1 MTRIFEA
8 LKQVENEKALNASVI
23 DFPETNYDSYNRQV
37 QGKMRDLYRTITRQ
51 LPGEQGKIIQFLG
64 PSGGTGVSR
73 SLRAFARV
81 CAENLNKEVLVV
93 DTEKGSPQ
101 FRYFSIKPIDT
112 WTYAIQR
119 NADPESVFCRI
130 PGISLT
136 LIKAF
141 HDTQTASELLDS
153 NVFRCQ
159 LNNMKESFDLVLID
173 SPATDE
179 SADGLEFSTVVDASI
194 LVVEAE
200 KTRWQVAQS
209 ASERLEARGGKILGV
224 LLNDL
229 PFHIPESV
237 YARL

>member
-1 MTRIFEA
+1 
-8 LKQVENEKALNASVI
+8 
-23 DFPETNYDSYNRQV
+23 
-37 QGKMRDLYRTITRQ
+37 
-51 LPGEQGKIIQFLG
+51 
-64 PSGGTGVSR
+64 
-73 SLRAFARV
+73 
-81 CAENLNKEVLVV
+81 
-93 DTEKGSPQ
+93 
-101 FRYFSIKPIDT
+101 
-112 WTYAIQR
+112 
-119 NADPESVFCRI
+119 
-130 PGISLT
+130 
-136 LIKAF
+136 
-141 HDTQTASELLDS
+141 
-153 NVFRCQ
+153 
-159 LNNMKESFDLVLID
+159 MKESFDLVLID